1 MDIPL
6 LDLKAQYSTIKNDIE
21 KVVFKVLE
29 SSNYIMGSN
38 VKDFEEEIARY
49 IGTKYA
55 VGVANGTDAL
65 ILALTACGIKE
76 GDEVITSPFT
86 FFATAEAISQTGAT
100 PVFVDID
107 ELTYCISS
115 KRIEEK
121 ITPRTKAILPVHI
134 FGQACDM
141 DELKEIAQRY
151 ELYLIEDAC
160 QAIGAEYKRQK
171 VGGIGQVGCFS
182 FFPTKNLG
190 GYGDGGIITT
200 NDDNIA
206 KIVKALRVHGSGKA
220 GRDAYEVINSEIQES
235 QTFEQPM
242 ITGMEKY
249 YNYLLGYNS
258 RLDELQAA
266 ILRIK
271 LKHLDTWNTLR
282 KEKAGYYTENL
293 RDLDVGTPFRYEYN
307 EHIYHLY
314 ILQSGDRD
322 ALVSYLGKY
331 GISTGIYYPIPL
343 HLQIAYKNSGYENNS
358 LKVAEYISKKT
369 FALPLYPEISR
380 EQQDYVIE
388 KIRSFYGK

>member
-1 MDIPL
+1 MNIPL
-6 LDLKAQYSTIKNDIE
+6 LDLKAQYNTIKDDIE
-21 KVVFKVLE
+21 NAIFQVLE

-38 VKDFEEEIARY
+38 VKDFEEEIACY

-55 VGVANGTDAL
+55 VGVASGTDAL
-65 ILALTACGIKE
+65 ILALNACGIKK

-86 FFATAEAISQTGAT
+86 FFATAEAISRTGAT

-107 ELTYCISS
+107 ELTYCIST
-115 KRIEEK
+115 KGIEEK
-121 ITPRTKAILPVHI
+121 ITPRTKAIIPVHI
-134 FGQACDM
+134 FGQACNM
-141 DELKEIAQRY
+141 DELKEIAQKY

-160 QAIGAEYKRQK
+160 QAIGAGYKGQK
-171 VGGIGQVGCFS
+171 VGGIGHVGCFS

-190 GYGDGGIITT
+190 GYGGGGLVTT

-206 KIVKALRVHGSGKA
+206 KIIRALRVHGSGKA
-220 GRDAYEVINSEIQES
+220 GRDAYDVINSELQEFLTS
-235 QTFEQPM
+235 EEPM
-242 ITGMEKY
+242 ISGMEKY
-249 YNYLLGYNS
+249 YNYLFGYNS

-271 LKHLDTWNTLR
+271 LKHLDTWNNLR
-282 KEKAGYYTENL
+282 RKKAEYYTENL
-293 RDLDVGTPFRYEYN
+293 GDLEVVTPFRYEYN

-322 ALVSYLGKY
+322 ALVGYLKEY
-331 GISTGIYYPIPL
+331 GVSTGIYYPVPL
-343 HLQIAYKNSGYENNS
+343 HFQIAYKSLGYENNS
-358 LKVAEYISKKT
+358 LKVAEHMSKRT

-380 EQQDYVIE
+380 EHQDYIIE